1 VIQLESGAVIPTVA
15 TEYHNHAVAI
25 AEAAFQLNQLRENWL
40 NPPEWIERVPEIV
53 AGYPERVIA
62 KPEYTAQLK
71 TRTLTNLYNQQPTW
85 LTNAQRKLDHAVA
98 AAYGWNDAATLNET
112 EIVRRLLAL
121 NLGRVI

>member
-1 VIQLESGAVIPTVA
+1 VIPTVA

-40 NPPEWIERVPEIV
+40 NPAEWVKRVPEIV

-62 KPEYTAQLK
+62 KPEYAAELK

-85 LTNAQRKLDHAVA
+85 LKNAQRKLDHAVA
-98 AAYGWNDAATLNET
+98 AAYGWNDAATVT
-112 EIVRRLLAL
+112 ESEILSRLLAL
-121 NLGRVI
+121 NLAQ